1 MATPLRK
8 STQASGLRSSLN
20 SEESSPAHGPPS
32 RRRSDAGSTRG
43 PQLRKQASASS
54 LRSEGQ
60 AWCRRSESIPEPDP
74 ILLSLVQALA
84 HTGIPLSEA
93 GFFEALITRPLGVR
107 RSLPSMAQLHRSVL
121 PALRRRHK
129 SGLRQVLHRRDTFV
143 FLHEATTGDGRAILG
158 ISVLPLDRPGQS
170 PLLLGMEFLEQLSHH
185 SVARAVTGVLS
196 EGHVLSHRVLAVV
209 TSGNAHMIQA
219 FAANGILG
227 TVLPTALHIPC
238 LAHQLELVMELW
250 PDKLERL
257 VSVLHLLEDT
267 FGRQAALRHRYEL
280 FLRERGLALSL
291 PVPSRW
297 TGPEA
302 WLEKASVIAEH
313 LPILMEFMAADEEE
327 GAAMAKLQV
336 LLGSGSEELVAEATF
351 AAEHGAVL
359 LSTAQFLHKLGEPL
373 AHRAYGELEALRI
386 GFSYH
391 LDTGFGPNTRRQLA
405 LCPPRLASQFREVLA
420 CSLTRLEH
428 VLSSHPAVP
437 TLKAVRALD
446 PKQVGAVGWSQLQ
459 QEQAIPGLA
468 EVAEV
473 EWFRYQQLAQA
484 APANVSLSQW
494 WEAQSEQ
501 LPTLSA
507 LAQRY
512 LWLPLSMPKSPFLPG
527 DVLSGAGVEE
537 GFTDESVCLW
547 RMLRY
552 NRNLC

>member
-8 STQASGLRSSLN
+8 PTQASGLRSSLN

-60 AWCRRSESIPEPDP
+60 AWGRRSESVPEPDP

-107 RSLPSMAQLHRSVL
+107 RLLPSVAQLHRSVL

-170 PLLLGMEFLEQLSHH
+170 PLLLGVEFLEQLSHH

-302 WLEKASVIAEH
+302 WLEKAAVIAEH
-313 LPILMEFMAADEEE
+313 LPILMEFVAADEEE
-327 GAAMAKLQV
+327 GATMAKLQA

-386 GFSYH
+386 AFSYH

-405 LCPPRLASQFREVLA
+405 LSARSWLAASPA
-420 CSLTRLEH
+420 WSTCSALT
-428 VLSSHPAVP
+428 PAMP

-459 QEQAIPGLA
+459 QEQAVPGLA

-512 LWLPLSMPKSPFLPG
+512 LWLPLCMPKSPFLPG